1 MNRRLFRRVAIAL
14 IALLAF
20 AQASVALA
28 GCPME
33 RGAMSAMLQTGE
45 PCGTCETEFKP
56 YFPEFANRCVAHCTA
71 DLQNAGSA
79 VALVRSPGE
88 PPLLVVLPAPEARSL
103 DSGLEAPPPGAP
115 PRRILL
121 HSFLI

>member
-1 MNRRLFRRVAIAL
+1 MNRRLFRRIAIAL
-14 IALLAF
+14 IALMAF

-33 RGAMSAMLQTGE
+33 RGALSTMLHLGE
-45 PCGTCETEFKP
+45 PCGGCETEFKP

-71 DLQNAGSA
+71 DLQNAGPA
-79 VALVRSPGE
+79 IALLRGPGE
-88 PPLLVVLPAPEARSL
+88 PSVLVVPAALGPSSR
-103 DSGLEAPPPGAP
+103 DSGLEAPPPGSP

>member
-1 MNRRLFRRVAIAL
+1 MSRRSFRRIAITL
-14 IALLAF
+14 IAFMAF

-33 RGAMSAMLQTGE
+33 RGGLSAMLQTGE
-45 PCGTCETEFKP
+45 PCGGCETEFKP

-71 DLQNAGSA
+71 DLQNAGPA

-88 PPLLVVLPAPEARSL
+88 PPLLVVFPALAPASL
-103 DSGLEAPPPGAP
+103 DRGLEAPPPGAP